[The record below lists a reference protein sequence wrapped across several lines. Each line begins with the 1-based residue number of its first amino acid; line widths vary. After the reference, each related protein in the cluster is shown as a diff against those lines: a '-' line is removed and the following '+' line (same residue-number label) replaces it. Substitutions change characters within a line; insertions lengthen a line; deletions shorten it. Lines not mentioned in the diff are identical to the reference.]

1 MSSYQART
9 VKLSLRVAPATQDES
24 LSSFPNPESHR
35 RAPAL
40 AIDGMRRGRHCPPL
54 RDGLVKFASIALPL
68 LALIMPGVGSAADC
82 AMRAPGGLVKAG
94 KLTIATVLPTPP
106 HAFFDEDRMVGFA
119 VEIGQA
125 MARQMCLDAEFV
137 PIASDG
143 LFSGLN
149 AHKVDT
155 VIAGVVIT
163 SERQQSFDVVPYFQD
178 GVRLVVQKNTKLWF
192 ASERDL
198 CGRKVATQTGS
209 SAAISLERANRETCP
224 AGKKIA
230 VMGHPNFN
238 EAVRQLRKNAAE
250 AAFVDWPFANYLAQM
265 VPDLA
270 LGSADAPGRPR
281 NKQGIVVRKGD
292 SETATALADALARIQ
307 AGGEYETILAKWNLS
322 DGDIRRDQ

>member
-1 MSSYQART
+1 
-9 VKLSLRVAPATQDES
+9 VKL
-24 LSSFPNPESHR
+24 
-35 RAPAL
+35 
-40 AIDGMRRGRHCPPL
+40 
-54 RDGLVKFASIALPL
+54 ASIALPL
-68 LALIMPGVGSAADC
+68 LALIMPGIGSAADC
-82 AMRAPGGLVKAG
+82 ATRAPGGLVKAG

-125 MARQMCLDAEFV
+125 MARQMCLEAEFV
-137 PIASDG
+137 PVAFAG

-163 SERQQSFDVVPYFQD
+163 PEREQSFDFVPYFQD
-178 GVRLVVQKNTKLWF
+178 GVRLVVSKNTKLWF
-192 ASERDL
+192 ASEKDL
-198 CGRKVATQTGS
+198 CGRTVATQTGS
-209 SAAISLERANRETCP
+209 GAAISLERANRETCP

-270 LGSADAPGRPR
+270 LGSPILADAPGRPR

-292 SETATALADALARIQ
+292 NETATALADALARIQ